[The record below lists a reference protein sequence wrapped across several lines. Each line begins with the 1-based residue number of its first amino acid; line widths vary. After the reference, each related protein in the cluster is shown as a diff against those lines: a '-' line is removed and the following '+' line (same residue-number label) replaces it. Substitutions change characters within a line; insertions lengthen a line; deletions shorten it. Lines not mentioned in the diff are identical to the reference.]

1 MTRFPYDEF
10 AKGFFESLLSPFGDV
25 QTSYKISSEV
35 REVDI
40 YFTPSQQISS
50 ATDLGLLSQ
59 CVSSA
64 AVIEPFRNSVSVS
77 QIRAC
82 MSKLYDLHADI
93 YREAKRAKQLEPK
106 DEQLPLLWILTPTLS
121 AKILESLG
129 AKPDLDTWGEG
140 VYLLPA
146 ALRTGIIVLHQ
157 LPQTPATLWFRLLG
171 KGKVQTTAISEV
183 AALPLADPYRQNAL
197 DLLGNLKVILE
208 TKESIEPEEQDLIM
222 QLSPLYLEQ
231 LQAAEQVGEQRG
243 ELRGE
248 QRGEVKEAQALILR
262 LLKRRV
268 GNVSIDLE
276 ARIKTLPLP
285 QLEELGE
292 ALLDFSQMNDLVA
305 WLDTDRS

>member
-10 AKGFFESLLSPFGDV
+10 SKGFFESLLSPFGDV

-40 YFTPSQQISS
+40 YFTPSEQISS
-50 ATDLGLLSQ
+50 STDLGLLSQ
-59 CVSSA
+59 CVLSA
-64 AVIEPFRNSVSVS
+64 AVIEPFRNSVSVP

-82 MSKLYDLHADI
+82 MSKLYDLHADL
-93 YREAKRAKQLEPK
+93 YREAQRAKQLEPK
-106 DEQLPLLWILTPTLS
+106 DEQLPILWILTPTLS

-129 AKPDLDTWGEG
+129 AKPDVDIWGEG

-171 KGKVQTTAISEV
+171 KGKVQTTAIAEV

-243 ELRGE
+243 E
-248 QRGEVKEAQALILR
+248 QRGERRGEVNEAQALILR
-262 LLKRRV
+262 QLKRRL
-268 GNVSIDLE
+268 GNVSI
-276 ARIKTLPLP
+276 
-285 QLEELGE
+285 
-292 ALLDFSQMNDLVA
+292 
-305 WLDTDRS
+305 